1 MNYEQMIRET
11 DELIRDVIRRGEIG
25 TMAVCGFLLAV
36 LAFVGWLA
44 WVDHKERKKQL
55 KAQEEWLNAKIA
67 MGETQ
72 TDEYGNTYYRMR

>member
-25 TMAVCGFLLAV
+25 MMAVCAFLLV
-36 LAFVGWLA
+36 VIGFMGWLA
-44 WVDHKERKKQL
+44 WQDHREKKRQL
-55 KAQEEWLNAKIA
+55 KAQEEWQNAQIA

-72 TDEYGNTYYRMR
+72 TDAFGNTFYRMR